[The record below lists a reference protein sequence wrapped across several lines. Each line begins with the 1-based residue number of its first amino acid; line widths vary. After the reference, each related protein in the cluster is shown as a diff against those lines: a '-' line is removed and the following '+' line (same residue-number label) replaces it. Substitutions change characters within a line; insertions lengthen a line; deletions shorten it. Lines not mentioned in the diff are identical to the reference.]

1 MSDGKQNLDDFHGKG
16 FEFVACW
23 LKGQCLEGL
32 LTDTST
38 SEGKLLTFLLYYTAI
53 IFLFVNV

>member
-32 LTDTST
+32 TDT

-53 IFLFVNV
+53 IFLFVNA

>member
-1 MSDGKQNLDDFHGKG
+1 MKKTKAMSDGKQNLDDFHGKG

-32 LTDTST
+32 LTDTSK
-38 SEGKLLTFLLYYTAI
+38 GKLLTFLLY
-53 IFLFVNV
+53 